1 MYRNILLPV
10 DGSPGSDRARE
21 FALNLAEQYDA
32 AIHGLHVVDTRMMS
46 EPALS
51 SMELVTDEAEAR
63 AGEMLDEVRAACDD
77 RAVECTTH
85 CCHGTPH
92 EEIIRYA
99 GEVEADVIVMGYQGQ
114 SHEQRIGSV
123 VERVLRKTER
133 PVLAV

>member
-1 MYRNILLPV
+1 MYSNILLPI
-10 DGSPGSDRARE
+10 DGSRGSDRATD
-21 FALNLAEQYDA
+21 FALNLAEQYGA
-32 AIHGLHVVDTRMMS
+32 TIHGLHVIDTRMMS

-51 SMELVTDEAEAR
+51 SMELVTDEAEAH
-63 AGEMLDEVRAACDD
+63 AADMLEEVSTACEE
-77 RAVECTTH
+77 RGVECTSS

-99 GEVEADVIVMGYQGQ
+99 EEVQADVIVMGYQGQ

-123 VERVLRKTER
+123 VERVLRDTDR